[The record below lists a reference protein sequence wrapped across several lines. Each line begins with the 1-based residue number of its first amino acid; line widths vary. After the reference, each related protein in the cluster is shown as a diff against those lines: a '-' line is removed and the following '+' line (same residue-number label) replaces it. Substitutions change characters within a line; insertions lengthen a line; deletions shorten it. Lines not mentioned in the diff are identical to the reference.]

1 MTVDIQ
7 VRCDLSRPVV
17 LRHLEGMIFSQ
28 DVMANRVIVF
38 VDRDGEPETLSGSV
52 SANIIR
58 ADGATVVQT
67 GEVSGSVATVTLPAS
82 AYAVSGPIEI
92 FVKHT
97 HDGSTTTIASLTGY
111 VYTSTSNTIVDPGT
125 VVPNINEL
133 LAMVDDCEAATAAA
147 EAAAASVANIID
159 DTAGDGDTDKTWS
172 ADKLVDDFV
181 LKAPKANPVFTGSVS
196 MGRVSESNKKT
207 GTNSVA
213 LGNNVRAMGAYSNV
227 TGDSTIG
234 MSSAGHVFGEYNIPE
249 AEEWQANKAYHVGD
263 IYVRYGMAA
272 GQIVNVLYFK
282 CNTDH
287 TSSNNLGDDSA
298 YWDNVSSHNLK
309 YVEIVGNGYAETD
322 DQFNVTEYRSNART
336 LDWEGNE
343 SLAGSI
349 TLGNGTTDEVT
360 LTAAQLKQLLALLN

>member
-28 DVMANRVIVF
+28 DVMANRVVVF

-111 VYTSTSNTIVDPGT
+111 VCASTSNTIVDPGT

-147 EAAAASVANIID
+147 EAAAESVANIID

-181 LKAPKANPVFTGSVS
+181 LKAPKANPVFTGSIS

-213 LGNNVRAMGAYSNV
+213 IGNNVRAMGAYSNV
-227 TGDSTIG
+227 TGDNTIG
-234 MSSAGHVFGEYNIPE
+234 MSASGHVFGEYNIPE

-309 YVEIVGNGYAETD
+309 YVEIVGNGYAEMD

-336 LDWEGNE
+336 LDWDGNE

-349 TLGNGTTDEVT
+349 TLGKGTTDEVT